1 MSRSKKLFFGA
12 ARIAIS
18 FTLLAL
24 LFFVMRRQLKEV
36 GGILLNINRLW
47 LLPALLLMAT
57 AHFFIAVRLRMF
69 LAAQNI
75 IICMREAIGLA
86 LIGYFFNN
94 FMPTAVGGDMVKA
107 YYASKK
113 TEGRLHSFTAVFM
126 DRFIGM
132 IALALIALVAFVVLS
147 GEVRGKVIL
156 WPIWLFFLSAI
167 LFLPL
172 LFNKAAIA
180 KISKIKFLAWA
191 EKLHSSVMAFR
202 GKRILFS
209 KGLLISILTQLCS
222 FTLVYVFVR
231 AMNEHVPFVKIALL
245 TPIVWMISMA
255 PSIGGL
261 GVREGAFLLLFKPLI
276 GAEKA
281 FALGLLWLCPYI
293 LLSISGGFV
302 YAFAKHGKR
311 EEYND

>member
-1 MSRSKKLFFGA
+1 MNKKLFFGA

-47 LLPALLLMAT
+47 LLPVLLLMAT
-57 AHFFIAVRLRMF
+57 SHFFIAVRLRLF

-94 FMPTAVGGDMVKA
+94 FLPTAVGGDMAKA
-107 YYASKK
+107 YYVSKK
-113 TEGRLHSFTAVFM
+113 TKGRLHSFTAVFM
-126 DRFIGM
+126 DRFVGM
-132 IALALIALVAFVVLS
+132 IALALIAFVAFVILS
-147 GEVRGKVIL
+147 GEVGGKIIL
-156 WPIWLFFLSAI
+156 WPIWVIFLSAI
-167 LFLPL
+167 LFLLL
-172 LFNKAAIA
+172 LFNKAAIT
-180 KISKIKFLAWA
+180 KISKIRFLAWA

-202 GKRILFS
+202 DKRVLFS
-209 KGLLISILTQLCS
+209 KGLLISILAQLCS
-222 FTLVYVFVR
+222 FMLVYVFVR

-245 TPIVWMISMA
+245 TPIVWIIITVA

-261 GVREGAFLLLFKPLI
+261 GVREGAFLLLFRPLI

>member
-1 MSRSKKLFFGA
+1 MNKKLFFGA

-47 LLPALLLMAT
+47 LLPVLLLMAT
-57 AHFFIAVRLRMF
+57 SHFFIAVRLRLF

-113 TEGRLHSFTAVFM
+113 TKGRLHSFTAVFM
-126 DRFIGM
+126 DRFVGM
-132 IALALIALVAFVVLS
+132 IALALIAFVAFVILS
-147 GEVRGKVIL
+147 GEVGGKIIL
-156 WPIWLFFLSAI
+156 WPIWVIFLSAI
-167 LFLPL
+167 LFLLL
-172 LFNKAAIA
+172 LFNKAAIT
-180 KISKIKFLAWA
+180 KISKIRFLAGA

-202 GKRILFS
+202 DKRVLFS
-209 KGLLISILTQLCS
+209 KGLLISILAQLCS
-222 FTLVYVFVR
+222 FMLVYVFVR

-245 TPIVWMISMA
+245 TPIVWIIITVA

-261 GVREGAFLLLFKPLI
+261 GVREGAFLLLFRPLI